1 LAAGNGAAVNVF
13 RLGLVGAGRMGRNH
27 MRALAGNPHVQV
39 TAVADPSESAREDLR
54 SDTVTVHADLNDMLR
69 AAQVD
74 GVLVAAPSP
83 LHVGLIDQLTAAG
96 VPILSEKPCGLTS
109 ADARR
114 AESLAARRGVK
125 LQVAY
130 WRRFVPALKQL
141 RARIAAGDIGG
152 LYLVACYQWDEQPPP
167 AAFRTG
173 SGGIFIDMGVHEF
186 DQIRWLT
193 GQEITSIHACSSTAT
208 SEPPVAGD
216 TESAQAL
223 CALSGGGT
231 AIVSLGRRFPGG
243 DICRVEVFGTRD
255 VEDCRFLWPPTSD
268 ETFLQALK
276 DQAESFVAWTRGTP
290 GEGASAEDAVAA
302 LQSAERASQTLQG
315 G

>member
-1 LAAGNGAAVNVF
+1 MSVF

-39 TAVADPSESAREDLR
+39 TAVVDPSEKAREELR
-54 SDTVTVHADLNDMLR
+54 SYRVTVHADLDDMLKM
-69 AAQVD
+69 AHVE

-83 LHVGLIDQLTAAG
+83 SHVDMIDRLTAAG
-96 VPILSEKPCGLTS
+96 LPILCEKPCGVAS

-114 AESLAARRGVK
+114 AAKLASTRGVK

-130 WRRFVPALKQL
+130 WRRFVPALKRL
-141 RARIAAGDIGG
+141 RSRIATSDIGE

-193 GQEITSIHACSSTAT
+193 GQEITSIQAHASTTT
-208 SEPPVAGD
+208 SVPPVKED
-216 TESAQAL
+216 VESAQAL
-223 CALSGGGT
+223 CALSSGSTG
-231 AIVSLGRRFPGG
+231 IVSLGRRFSGG

-255 VEDCRFLWPPTSD
+255 VEDCRFLWPPTGD
-268 ETFLQALK
+268 ETFLKALR
-276 DQAESFVAWTRGTP
+276 DQAESFAAWTRGTA

-302 LQSAERASQTLQG
+302 LEAAERAAQVLYG